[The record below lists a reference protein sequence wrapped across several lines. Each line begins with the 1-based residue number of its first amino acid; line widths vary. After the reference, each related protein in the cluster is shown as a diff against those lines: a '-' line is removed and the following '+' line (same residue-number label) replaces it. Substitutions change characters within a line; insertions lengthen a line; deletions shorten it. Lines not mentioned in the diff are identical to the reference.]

1 MYQLPCR
8 GQSRPSG
15 QRNTLAETPT
25 PPCTSLNE
33 NVNSLAIQEWPVFK
47 EQFIKSV
54 PLMTTDYTALEKVR

>member
-1 MYQLPCR
+1 MQQLPYI

-15 QRNTLAETPT
+15 QRNTLAEAQTS
-25 PPCTSLNE
+25 PCTSLNE

-54 PLMTTDYTALEKVR
+54 SLMTTNYTALQKVR